1 MIRGMFRLH
10 LTSDDGSVK
19 PNFENFVW
27 NRCTLYPAE
36 EGIMF
41 EEQSTHAVG
50 WKAMAAMGA
59 VAMLGLG
66 GLGIYAEH
74 EHRAAAQAT
83 TQTEQMSAALSST
96 RSEIDQ
102 LNSKINTLNSLVA
115 ASSEQQQAAPARV
128 VAVAPKAAVHRKPE
142 DSRYKKLQSQ
152 VDAQG
157 KAIDETRN
165 ALAGTQT
172 DLSNTRTELS
182 GSIARTHDELVL
194 LQKKGERNYYEFDVA
209 KSKQFNFDGPVGVRL
224 KKANVKHDYAD
235 LELMIDDRSLTQKHV
250 NIYQP
255 VMFYTPDIPQPIE
268 LVINS
273 ITKDHIRGYISSPK
287 YRQSELASMQTA
299 NAGSA
304 TTASTGSA
312 TTGNVS
318 PVRQKL
324 PAPR

>member
-1 MIRGMFRLH
+1 MIRGLFRFH
-10 LTSDDGSVK
+10 LTSDDDLVK
-19 PNFENFVW
+19 PDFEDFVW

-41 EEQSTHAVG
+41 EEQSTHAAG
-50 WKAMAAMGA
+50 WKAMAALGA
-59 VAMLGLG
+59 VAMMGLG

-96 RSEIDQ
+96 RSEIDE

-115 ASSEQQQAAPARV
+115 ASNEQQQAAPARV
-128 VAVAPKAAVHRKPE
+128 VSTAPKAVVHRKAGE

-157 KAIDETRN
+157 KAIDDTRS
-165 ALAGTQT
+165 
-172 DLSNTRTELS
+172 DLSNTRTELT

-209 KSKQFNFDGPVGVRL
+209 KSKQFNFDGPVGIRL

-235 LELMIDDRSLTQKHV
+235 LELMIDDRSLSQKHV

-273 ITKDHIRGYISSPK
+273 VTKDHIRGYISSPK

-299 NAGSA
+299 NAGAA
-304 TTASTGSA
+304 TTAAGTTA
-312 TTGNVS
+312 TPGNVA